1 MVLPARLGD
10 MTREYYRQLSIE
22 YSSHLDP
29 DYEE

>member
-10 MTREYYRQLSIE
+10 MTREYYRQLK